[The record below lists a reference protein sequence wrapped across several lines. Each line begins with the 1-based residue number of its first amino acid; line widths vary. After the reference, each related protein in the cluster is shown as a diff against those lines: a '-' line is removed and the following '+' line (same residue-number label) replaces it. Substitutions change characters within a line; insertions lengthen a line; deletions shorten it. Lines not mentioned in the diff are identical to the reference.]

1 MKAREET
8 LAEEFLGEIAFA
20 TKSHWFV
27 VFAGLCRRPIWSRKS
42 PKSSGDRL
50 WLPWRG
56 TVLGRPA
63 IGRCMGKGVEDG
75 VKGRDHE

>member
-8 LAEEFLGEIAFA
+8 LAEECLGEIAFA
-20 TKSHWFV
+20 TKPRRFV

-42 PKSSGDRL
+42 PESSEDRL
-50 WLPWRG
+50 WQPWRG
-56 TVLGRPA
+56 TGLGRLA